1 MSTRRTIERLSGG
14 DLVELRS
21 DVGPAPKNVGALL
34 VLDDADLATVERVLS
49 RRLAGIDR
57 LRQRLVAP
65 PWGLGRPYWLE
76 DPAFDVAAHVT
87 HVRCPAPADHDALLD
102 VAADALTQPLR
113 RDRPLWRAVLVDGLP
128 GGAVG
133 VVLVM
138 HHVLADGVGGLA
150 VLAALGDP
158 GTPAPRPLG
167 PASAIAA
174 STVAA
179 AAVPGAP
186 VPAVAVPAAGPTVTA
201 LLADHVVR
209 LVRAAAA
216 LPAGLARVGRGR
228 VELRGRDRGRDHGH
242 GHDQGR
248 GAPRCSLN
256 VPTGARRRLATV
268 DVDLAEVRAAARR
281 HGATVNDVLLVAVTA
296 AMGTVLRARGEDVS
310 TLVVSVPVSAR
321 RPTGRA
327 GTAGTAGTAGR
338 TRGGEL
344 GNQVGVMQV
353 RVPVRGP
360 LPERLARVAA
370 TTSARRHDDRGASAG
385 LVGPVFRLLVAVGA
399 FRWFIDHQRLI
410 STFLTNVRGPAEAV
424 SVAGAHVREI
434 VPLTSAPGNVAVTFA
449 VLSSGGRL
457 VVTVVT
463 DPDVVADPTALAA
476 GTDEALRGLVRD

>member
-1 MSTRRTIERLSGG
+1 MASTRSTIDRLSGG

-34 VLDDADLATVERVLS
+34 VLDDADVAAVERVLS
-49 RRLAGIDR
+49 SRLAAIDR

-65 PWGLGRPYWLE
+65 PWGLGRPYWHE

-113 RDRPLWRAVLVDGLP
+113 RDRPLWRAVLIGGLP

-138 HHVLADGVGGLA
+138 HHVLADGIGGLA

-158 GTPAPRPLG
+158 GGLPAPRPLV
-167 PASAIAA
+167 PASD
-174 STVAA
+174 AA
-179 AAVPGAP
+179 APATAP
-186 VPAVAVPAAGPTVTA
+186 APRVTA
-201 LLADHVVR
+201 LLADHAVR

-216 LPAGLARVGRGR
+216 LPADLARIGRGR
-228 VELRGRDRGRDHGH
+228 IELRGHGRGT
-242 GHDQGR
+242 

-268 DVDLAEVRAAARR
+268 DLDLAEVRSAARR

-296 AMGTVLRARGEDVS
+296 AMDTVLRARGEDVPA
-310 TLVVSVPVSAR
+310 LVVSVPVSAR
-321 RPTGRA
+321 RPTGAADAA
-327 GTAGTAGTAGR
+327 GAADR
-338 TRGGEL
+338 TGGGEL

-360 LPERLARVAA
+360 LPERLAQVAR
-370 TTSARRHDDRGASAG
+370 TTRARRHDDRGASAG
-385 LVGPVFRLLVAVGA
+385 LVGPAFRLLVAVRA
-399 FRWFIDHQRLI
+399 FRWFIDHQRLV
-410 STFLTNVRGPAEAV
+410 STFLTNVRGPAQAV
-424 SVAGAHVREI
+424 TVAGSHVRQM

-449 VLSSGGRL
+449 ALSSGGRL
-457 VVTVVT
+457 VVTVVA

-476 GTDEALRGLVRD
+476 GTDEAIRELVRD